1 MVSPTTE
8 PAPPAFE
15 AAQIAATKPICTLPL
30 NFDGQVFSSK
40 LNEEIEGESKGVKR
54 EVLLRKMSENDINL
68 YVTFS
73 ECAPML
79 PIESMEVGTLC
90 ISGNNHHYFKGTKLE
105 EYLIVDR
112 EDDVIEIAEKI
123 RYALDN
129 KDEIFKLYNE
139 WKKDYDIQSKK
150 SVDDFLNM

>member
-1 MVSPTTE
+1 
-8 PAPPAFE
+8 
-15 AAQIAATKPICTLPL
+15 
-30 NFDGQVFSSK
+30 
-40 LNEEIEGESKGVKR
+40 
-54 EVLLRKMSENDINL
+54 
-68 YVTFS
+68 
-73 ECAPML
+73 ML

-112 EDDVIEIAEKI
+112 EDDVIEIAKKI